1 MHTTRRRA
9 ALILLQPGL
18 DASCAQVKEG
28 LGRRKRDGGR
38 LSAGTKTGTDG
49 AASPYCRM
57 MDLSP
62 KRSSGQKEAH
72 MRRIA
77 LLALAALLV
86 GVLAFAGEIEGI
98 KFPDQVTVGTSSLV
112 LNGLGIRTKVFFKIY
127 IGALYIPV
135 KESDPAKILALDGP
149 KQVVMHFLYKEV
161 GKDKLIEGWDEGFKN
176 NSGDKVAALKDQI
189 AKFNGFWSDMKT
201 GDTAVLTY
209 DPAKGTKVEIK
220 GKDMGT
226 IEGKEFAQALFAIW
240 LGPKPPTEGLKK
252 GMLGK

>member
-1 MHTTRRRA
+1 
-9 ALILLQPGL
+9 
-18 DASCAQVKEG
+18 
-28 LGRRKRDGGR
+28 
-38 LSAGTKTGTDG
+38 
-49 AASPYCRM
+49 
-57 MDLSP
+57 
-62 KRSSGQKEAH
+62 

-127 IGALYIPV
+127 IGALYLPA
-135 KESDPAKILALDGP
+135 KESDPAKILAFDGP
-149 KQVVMHFLYKEV
+149 KQMVMHFLYKEV
-161 GKDKLIEGWDEGFKN
+161 GKDKLIEGWDEGFQN
-176 NSGDKVAALKDQI
+176 NSGDKVATLKDKI

-209 DPAKGTKVEIK
+209 DPATGTKVEIK

-252 GMLGK
+252 GLLGK